1 MYISLL
7 PPLESSHDPSDLSCD
22 PNQKDGNHYSVTA
35 WLLLIKEYFY
45 NVVLVIFHTLI
56 IYFGCKTLDL
66 QK

>member
-1 MYISLL
+1 MYILFFHLL
-7 PPLESSHDPSDLSCD
+7 
-22 PNQKDGNHYSVTA
+22 NQVTTPQIYLVTPTRRMGTTTA